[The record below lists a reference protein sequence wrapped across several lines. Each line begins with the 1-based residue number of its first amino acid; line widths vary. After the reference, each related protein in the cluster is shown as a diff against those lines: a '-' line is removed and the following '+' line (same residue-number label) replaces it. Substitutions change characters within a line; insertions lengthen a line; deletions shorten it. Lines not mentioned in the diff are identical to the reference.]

1 MDGLSGSGRPASQ
14 GAADRVQANG
24 AGRFRRAGEE
34 GFLAMINTVGI
45 IGAGT
50 MGNGIAQVCA
60 AAGLKV
66 VMVDISDAA
75 VSRGLATVSGSLD
88 RLVKKEKLS
97 AADKDA
103 TLARIA
109 GTTDRAKL
117 ADCDLVI
124 EAATENE
131 DLKVKI
137 LKDLCATLPPRTL
150 LATNTSSISITKL
163 AAATDRPDRFIGMH
177 FFNPVPVMALV
188 ELIRGLQTSDD
199 THAKSTVFAKR
210 VGKVAITAKNSPGFA
225 VNRILCPMINEA
237 IFALQEG
244 IATAEEID
252 AGMKLG
258 CNHPIGPLALADLVG
273 LDTMLSV
280 MEVFYKGF
288 NDPKYRPAPL
298 LKEMVD
304 AGHLGRKTGQGFY
317 SYSS

>member
-1 MDGLSGSGRPASQ
+1 
-14 GAADRVQANG
+14 
-24 AGRFRRAGEE
+24 
-34 GFLAMINTVGI
+34 MIQTVGI

-60 AAGLKV
+60 AAGLSV

-75 VSRGLATVSGSLD
+75 VNRGLSTVGGSLE
-88 RLVKKEKLS
+88 RLVKKEKMS
-97 AADKDA
+97 AADRDA
-103 TLARIA
+103 TLKRIT

-117 ADCDLVI
+117 SDCDLVI

-131 DLKVKI
+131 ELKVKI
-137 LKDLCATLPPRTL
+137 LKDLCATLSPRTL
-150 LATNTSSISITKL
+150 VATNTSSISITKL

-177 FFNPVPVMALV
+177 FFNPVPVMALL

-199 THAKSTVFAKR
+199 THAKALDFAKR

-317 SYSS
+317 TYSA

>member
-1 MDGLSGSGRPASQ
+1 MGLGR
-14 GAADRVQANG
+14 DRHA
-24 AGRFRRAGEE
+24 RKDE
-34 GFLAMINTVGI
+34 GFQAMIQTVGI

-50 MGNGIAQVCA
+50 MGNGIAQICA
-60 AAGLKV
+60 AAGLSV

-75 VSRGLATVSGSLD
+75 VNRGISTVGGSLE
-88 RLVKKEKLS
+88 RLVKKEKMS
-97 AADKDA
+97 AGDRDA
-103 TLARIA
+103 TLKRIT

-117 ADCDLVI
+117 VDCDLVI

-131 DLKVKI
+131 ELKVKI
-137 LKDLCATLPPRTL
+137 LKDLCATLSPRTL

-177 FFNPVPVMALV
+177 FFNPVPVMALL

-199 THAKSTVFAKR
+199 THAKALDFAKR

-317 SYSS
+317 TYGA

>member
-1 MDGLSGSGRPASQ
+1 
-14 GAADRVQANG
+14 
-24 AGRFRRAGEE
+24 
-34 GFLAMINTVGI
+34 MIEQVGI

-60 AAGLKV
+60 AAGLGV
-66 VMVDISDAA
+66 TMVDISEAA
-75 VSRGLATVSGSLD
+75 VARGLATVSGSLD
-88 RLVKKEKLS
+88 RLVKKEKLT
-97 AADKDA
+97 AAEKEA
-103 TLARIA
+103 TLSRIVA
-109 GTTDRAKL
+109 TTDKAKL
-117 ADCDLVI
+117 APCDLVI

-137 LKDLCATLPPRTL
+137 LKDICATLNPRGL
-150 LATNTSSISITKL
+150 IATNTSSISITKL
-163 AAATDRPDRFIGMH
+163 AAATDRADRFVGMH
-177 FFNPVPVMALV
+177 FFNPVPMMALL

-199 THAKSTVFAKR
+199 TVARAEAFAKR
-210 VGKVAITAKNSPGFA
+210 IGKVSITAKNSPGFA

-258 CNHPIGPLALADLVG
+258 CNHPIGPLALADLIG

-280 MEVFYKGF
+280 MDVFYTGF

-304 AGHLGRKTGQGFY
+304 AGRLGRKTGRGFY
-317 SYSS
+317 SYGTSA

>member
-1 MDGLSGSGRPASQ
+1 MQKQWG
-14 GAADRVQANG
+14 GAVWHARKD
-24 AGRFRRAGEE
+24 E
-34 GFLAMINTVGI
+34 GYEAMINTVGI

-50 MGNGIAQVCA
+50 MGNGIAQICA
-60 AAGLKV
+60 AAGLSV

-75 VSRGLATVSGSLD
+75 VNRGLSTVGGSLE
-88 RLVKKEKLS
+88 RLVKKEKMS
-97 AADKDA
+97 AADRDA
-103 TLARIA
+103 ALKRIT

-131 DLKVKI
+131 ELKVKI
-137 LKDLCATLPPRTL
+137 LKDLCATLSPRTL

-177 FFNPVPVMALV
+177 FFNPVPVMALL

-199 THAKSTVFAKR
+199 THAKALDFAKR

-317 SYSS
+317 TYGA